1 MRLVGLVE
9 IFDYSKHLS
18 LQKRESV
25 VSLTHAHG
33 HDFLLL
39 QNPHNKAGI
48 KYKLSAG
55 NVEQVFFGVLRKR
68 QLTIRLREPP
78 HEVRINNNVIFI
90 QSFGNL
96 VKFLS
101 KPVGPSETVKESGS
115 QKQLEDFKN
124 EKQLEDFKNMPQN
137 LKVLK
142 LHHIEMDYLPDEIA
156 GLQQLTHLEVVNSNL
171 VEIPAFVGTLPLTV
185 LNLSR
190 NRLGIKSNWDFLA
203 SPLLKENL
211 RLLDLQ
217 KNQIQ
222 TVPNEVV
229 KLNGLS
235 GLHLDYNLLLS
246 IPNGV
251 MEMRNLRVLSVCNN
265 RMRIF
270 PYNLFPHATFSLSLS
285 NNPFIAQFFVVSET
299 PQNQEALTLKEL
311 ASRVVIDHRVPVP
324 WRTLPNSVV
333 EYLQKAR
340 KCDVCTGAYFENFI
354 PCCFISYSRIYAEIV
369 PEREYLNSVTDVRNV
384 CSRRCMHPELKFCE
398 VLNHLTPDE
407 YENVLR
413 HIC

>member
-9 IFDYSKHLS
+9 VFDYSKHLS

-48 KYKLSAG
+48 KYKLSAE

-78 HEVRINNNVIFI
+78 HEVRITNNVIFI

-101 KPVGPSETVKESGS
+101 KPVGPSETVKESSS

-124 EKQLEDFKNMPQN
+124 KKQLEDFKNMPQN

-217 KNQIQ
+217 NNMIQ

-229 KLNGLS
+229 KLNGLW

-251 MEMRNLRVLSVCNN
+251 LEMRNLRHSIWEL
-265 RMRIF
+265 
-270 PYNLFPHATFSLSLS
+270 LAT
-285 NNPFIAQFFVVSET
+285 
-299 PQNQEALTLKEL
+299 
-311 ASRVVIDHRVPVP
+311 
-324 WRTLPNSVV
+324 W
-333 EYLQKAR
+333 
-340 KCDVCTGAYFENFI
+340 
-354 PCCFISYSRIYAEIV
+354 
-369 PEREYLNSVTDVRNV
+369 
-384 CSRRCMHPELKFCE
+384 
-398 VLNHLTPDE
+398 
-407 YENVLR
+407 
-413 HIC
+413 